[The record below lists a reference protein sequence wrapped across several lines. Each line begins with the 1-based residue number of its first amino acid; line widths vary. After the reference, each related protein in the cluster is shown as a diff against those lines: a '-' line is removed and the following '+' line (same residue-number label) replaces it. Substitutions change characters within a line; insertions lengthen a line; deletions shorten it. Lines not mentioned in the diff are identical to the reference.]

1 MRCPSESCQSTNIQH
16 LPLYWASLPSES
28 PLRVRFAQPEEPD
41 LRTRLILGAVAVLG
55 LVVAVTGGGVA
66 LGLVMLAG
74 GAAGVAFTT
83 SRIGAAVAARE
94 LWQRQQI
101 CLSCTGLWV
110 P

>member
-1 MRCPSESCQSTNIQH
+1 MICPSEKCGSTNVQH
-16 LPLYWASLPSES
+16 LPLYWASPPGDSSLK
-28 PLRVRFAQPEEPD
+28 RRYAQPEEPD

-55 LVVAVTGGGVA
+55 LVVAVTGSVG
-66 LGLVMLAG
+66 LGLTMLAG

-94 LWQRQQI
+94 LWQRRQI
-101 CLSCTGLWV
+101 CLACTHLWV